1 MAGDW
6 IKWTVGLTRKPE
18 VLGMARRLG
27 KDRRFVAGCLMELWE
42 WMDQVSC
49 DGHADYVTFDDV
61 DGHVGVEGFAGSM
74 AEVGWLRRDGEGL
87 SLPNFERH
95 NGTSAKSRALATER
109 KRLQR
114 GRNGE
119 AGGASRGQRDGV

>member
-27 KDRRFVAGCLMELWE
+27 ADRRTVAGCLMELWE

-49 DGHADYVTFDDV
+49 DGHADYVTPADI
-61 DGHVGVEGFAGSM
+61 DGHVGVTGFADAM
-74 AEVGWLRRDGEGL
+74 AEVGWLRADDRGVIFT
-87 SLPNFERH
+87 NFDRH
-95 NGTSAKSRALATER
+95 NGTSAKKRALATER
-109 KRLQR
+109 KRNQR
-114 GRNGE
+114 AREG
-119 AGGASRGQRDGV
+119 